1 MKHKLTFGLVISL
14 FGLLLSP
21 WVQAQNSNDDHQR
34 GHNRRL
40 GPFGPWSEPVN
51 LGPAINTEF
60 NDFGPSISSD
70 GLSLYFQSSR
80 PGGFG
85 RADIYVS
92 QRASGDDPWG
102 PPEDLGP
109 IVNAT
114 GPSIFNGYPNLSPD
128 GHQLFICSDRPG
140 GSAAWTFG
148 SHSGSTYVTT
158 LVGKRRLTWARVS
171 TAPFDDCDPNPFVDR
186 ETGAV
191 TLYFTSFN
199 RPEGIGDWDL
209 YTSTLGDDGAFGP
222 ASLVREIDTP
232 FRETRPA
239 IRRDGLELIFSS
251 NRPGSLGPI
260 DLWVS
265 TRESTDDPWSEP
277 VNLGPIVNIAGFTTR
292 SPGLSADG
300 TTLYFGSDR
309 PGGFR
314 GVDIYVSTRTR
325 LCDDDEGDGISR
337 GCKDK

>member
-140 GSAAWTFG
+140 GFG
-148 SHSGSTYVTT
+148 G
-158 LVGKRRLTWARVS
+158 LDIWVS
-171 TAPFDDCDPNPFVDR
+171 FRKHIRDDFGWEAPVNLGPGVNSPFDDCDPNPFVDR

-232 FRETRPA
+232 FRETRSA

-277 VNLGPIVNIAGFTTR
+277 VNLGPIVNIAGFDAR

-300 TTLYFGSDR
+300 TTLYFSSDR
-309 PGGFR
+309 GGSGGF
-314 GVDIYVSTRTR
+314 DIYVSTRTR
-325 LCDDDEGDGISR
+325 LCDDDQGDGISG